1 MTISSIVVR
10 IPTPDDADPVGEAH
24 ASAWEEGY
32 SALFAP
38 EALVE
43 AAAARRSLWSSIF
56 ADSTFDFESM
66 FVAEKGGEVVGFSHF
81 GCNSES
87 KSHGEVFGFYAHP
100 RVWGTGVATAMMQA
114 TLAKLTY
121 RSLRPVVV
129 WTHAG
134 AARARAFYEKS
145 GFALTGRDRI
155 ETLFPMGLEAP
166 EVEYS
171 LSIL

>member
-1 MTISSIVVR
+1 MTISSVVVR

-81 GCNSES
+81 GCNSRAS
-87 KSHGEVFGFYAHP
+87 RKAKFLGSMPIHGSGAP
-100 RVWGTGVATAMMQA
+100 A
-114 TLAKLTY
+114 
-121 RSLRPVVV
+121 LRQ
-129 WTHAG
+129 
-134 AARARAFYEKS
+134 R
-145 GFALTGRDRI
+145 
-155 ETLFPMGLEAP
+155 
-166 EVEYS
+166 
-171 LSIL
+171 